1 MAGDD
6 SPSNYSEEGER
17 SQARSDVDPL
27 ADLFQLEKERLQ
39 IDEDDIIIIN
49 KLFND
54 VSDFYKLKENIKVV
68 LKENYMNE
76 KEIENFFTRL
86 IRGDSSRKYTLGKK
100 VDSSNHRTLWKFI
113 FELPE
118 MIKSRAYRNR
128 TYQYN
133 IENLHV

>member
-6 SPSNYSEEGER
+6 SPSKYSEEGER

-39 IDEDDIIIIN
+39 VDEDDIIIIN

-76 KEIENFFTRL
+76 KEIEIFFTRL
-86 IRGDSSRKYTLGKK
+86 IRGDSSKKYTLGKK
-100 VDSSNHRTLWKFI
+100 VGSSNHGTLWKFI

-118 MIKSRAYRNR
+118 MIKSRAVRIR
-128 TYQYN
+128 SYQSKV
-133 IENLHV
+133 EMMPV